1 MAIKSRISSPLEAG
15 PSILDVQHLPPNLTE
30 ALEYASHRLTRKG
43 IHTTHLPP
51 RSDSPRP
58 PPRAAAPPPGPPP
71 PPRPA
76 SAPPPIPPSPPPPM
90 VASFKKLVRT
100 GSATAASRAD
110 TPRLRWPL
118 PPATPATP
126 LTASSAGTDAGH
138 GPMAANAFGLRLVL
152 AHVLTD
158 REERV
163 LRQTIER
170 AENKFRIGTE
180 WLSPATD
187 AASSGLAAPLIRR
200 SLAQNE
206 VLFASDGLTLV
217 SLDRLYTF
225 KAALAS
231 FARTGSPLRL
241 EDAVDELR
249 RLVLARRRRV
259 TRGELVGTYRWL
271 GLGEGALGEV
281 DRMYRRAY
289 GGVGR
294 RGGVAGLRVDGD
306 ESDAE
311 TIMEDETD
319 EVEEEER
326 SEVVLVTKDE
336 HAGHD
341 KPDEPDEPDEPEVQI
356 CVALAPLKIGK
367 PPSPKAAPVLK
378 LQTQFDA
385 KVFRPVARGIAPQPQ
400 PQPEDEEQLTA
411 RPGRDSRQN
420 QIWSPVSIAE
430 VLGDEGRTAQRLG
443 PMTPN
448 GYEDISPITRGEWG
462 FLMGPGGAQSGRT
475 AAVVTC

>member
-1 MAIKSRISSPLEAG
+1 MALKSHISSPLEAG
-15 PSILDVQHLPPNLTE
+15 PSILDVQHLPPHLTE
-30 ALEYASHRLTRKG
+30 ALEYASRRLARKG
-43 IHTTHLPP
+43 FHTTLVVLRRDYQLPI
-51 RSDSPRP
+51 SS
-58 PPRAAAPPPGPPP
+58 G
-71 PPRPA
+71 
-76 SAPPPIPPSPPPPM
+76 PPSPWSPTHARTNSAPTRMSFATSPM
-90 VASFKKLVRT
+90 SSFKKLVRT
-100 GSATAASRAD
+100 GTASSATSGSD
-110 TPRLRWPL
+110 SPRLRWPL
-118 PPATPATP
+118 TPGTPATP
-126 LTASSAGTDAGH
+126 STASSTVTDGSA
-138 GPMAANAFGLRLVL
+138 GPMAANAFGVKLVQ
-152 AHVLTD
+152 ADILTD

-170 AENKFRIGTE
+170 AEKKFRIGTE

-200 SLAQNE
+200 SLVQNE
-206 VLFASDGLTLV
+206 VLFASEGLTLV

-231 FARTGSPLRL
+231 FARTGAPLRL

-249 RLVLARRRRV
+249 RLVLARRGTV
-259 TRGELVGTYRWL
+259 TKGELVGTYRWL
-271 GLGEGALGEV
+271 GLSEGALGEV

-294 RGGVAGLRVDGD
+294 VGGIAGVGADIE

-311 TIMEDETD
+311 TIIEDEAD
-319 EVEEEER
+319 EVEDAPAVQVTQQQQQQQQREEE
-326 SEVVLVTKDE
+326 EEEEEEEAGDE
-336 HAGHD
+336 F
-341 KPDEPDEPDEPEVQI
+341 ELEI
-356 CVALAPLKIGK
+356 CMAMAPLTIGK
-367 PPSPKAAPVLK
+367 TPSPKVPVLK
-378 LQTQFDA
+378 LQTQFET
-385 KVFRPVARGIAPQPQ
+385 KVFRPVARGFAPE
-400 PQPEDEEQLTA
+400 PQPEDEDQLTA
-411 RPGRDSRQN
+411 RPGHGSRHN

-430 VLGDEGRTAQRLG
+430 VLGDEGRAAQKLG